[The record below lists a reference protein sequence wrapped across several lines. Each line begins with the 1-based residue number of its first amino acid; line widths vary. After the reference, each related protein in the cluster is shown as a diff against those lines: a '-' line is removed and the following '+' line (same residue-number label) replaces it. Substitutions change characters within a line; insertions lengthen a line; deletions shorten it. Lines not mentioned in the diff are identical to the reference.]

1 MADLVRK
8 KVMEKAARKKRA
20 HQRLRQKLAGTPERP
35 RLSVFKSSRYVYAQV
50 INDETGQT
58 MVSAT
63 SLESAIK
70 GLIEGG
76 AATMAAA
83 KAVGEAVAE
92 RALAKGIQQ
101 VVFDRGGY
109 LYHGKVKQLAEA
121 ARAKGLQF

>member
-8 KVMEKAARKKRA
+8 KVMEKASRRKRA
-20 HQRLRQKLAGTPERP
+20 HQRLRQRLAGTPERP
-35 RLSVFKSSRYVYAQV
+35 RLSVFKSARYVYAQV

-58 MVSAT
+58 IVSAT

-70 GLIEGG
+70 GLLEGG

-109 LYHGKVKQLAEA
+109 LYHGKVKELAEA

>member
-1 MADLVRK
+1 MSDLVRK
-8 KVMEKAARKKRA
+8 KVMEKASRKKRA

-58 MVSAT
+58 IVSAT

-109 LYHGKVKQLAEA
+109 LYHGKVKELAEA

>member
-8 KVMEKAARKKRA
+8 KVMEKTARKKRA

-35 RLSVFKSSRYVYAQV
+35 RLSVYKSSKYVYAQV
-50 INDETGQT
+50 INDETGHT
-58 MVSAT
+58 LVSAA
-63 SLESAIK
+63 SLEPALK
-70 GLIEGG
+70 GAIEGG

-109 LYHGKVKQLAEA
+109 LYHGKVKELAEA

>member
-8 KVMEKAARKKRA
+8 KVMEKASRRKRA
-20 HQRLRQKLAGTPERP
+20 HQRLRQRLAGTPERP
-35 RLSVFKSSRYVYAQV
+35 RLSVFKSARYVYAQV

-58 MVSAT
+58 IVSAT

-70 GLIEGG
+70 GHLEGG
-76 AATMAAA
+76 AATIAAA

-109 LYHGKVKQLAEA
+109 LYHGKVKELAEA

>member
-8 KVMEKAARKKRA
+8 KVMEKTARKKRA
-20 HQRLRQKLAGTPERP
+20 HQRLRQKVAGTPERP
-35 RLSVFKSSRYVYAQV
+35 RLSVFKSSKYVYAQV

-58 MVSAT
+58 IVSAA
-63 SLESAIK
+63 SMEPAIK

-109 LYHGKVKQLAEA
+109 LYHGKVKELAEA

>member
-1 MADLVRK
+1 MSDLVRK
-8 KVMEKAARKKRA
+8 KVMEKASRKKRA

-109 LYHGKVKQLAEA
+109 LYHGKVKELAEA

>member
-8 KVMEKAARKKRA
+8 KVMEKASRRKRA
-20 HQRLRQKLAGTPERP
+20 HQRLRQRLAGTPERP
-35 RLSVFKSSRYVYAQV
+35 RLSVFKSARYVYAQV
-50 INDETGQT
+50 INDETGHT
-58 MVSAT
+58 IVSAT
-63 SLESAIK
+63 SLEPSLK

-76 AATMAAA
+76 PATMAAA

-109 LYHGKVKQLAEA
+109 LYHGKVKELAEA

>member
-8 KVMEKAARKKRA
+8 KVMEKASRKKRA
-20 HQRLRQKLAGTPERP
+20 HQRLRQRLAGTPERP
-35 RLSVFKSSRYVYAQV
+35 RLSVFKSAKYVYAQV
-50 INDETGQT
+50 INDETGHT
-58 MVSAT
+58 IVSAA
-63 SLESAIK
+63 SMEPALK

-109 LYHGKVKQLAEA
+109 LYHGKVKELAEA

>member
-8 KVMEKAARKKRA
+8 KVMEKTARKKRA

-35 RLSVFKSSRYVYAQV
+35 RLSVYKSSKYVYAQV
-50 INDETGQT
+50 INDETGHT
-58 MVSAT
+58 IVSAA
-63 SLESAIK
+63 SLEPALK

-109 LYHGKVKQLAEA
+109 LYHGKVKELAEA

>member
-8 KVMEKAARKKRA
+8 KVLEKASRRKRA
-20 HQRLRQKLAGTPERP
+20 HQRLRQRLAGTPERP

-58 MVSAT
+58 IVSAA
-63 SLESAIK
+63 SLEPALK
-70 GLIEGG
+70 GLLPGG

-109 LYHGKVKQLAEA
+109 LYHGKVKELAEA

>member
-8 KVMEKAARKKRA
+8 KVMEKTARKKRA

-35 RLSVFKSSRYVYAQV
+35 RLSVYKSSKYVYAQV
-50 INDETGQT
+50 INDETGHT
-58 MVSAT
+58 IVSAA
-63 SLESAIK
+63 SLEPALK
-70 GLIEGG
+70 GLIAGG

-92 RALAKGIQQ
+92 RALAKGIQK

-109 LYHGKVKQLAEA
+109 LYHGKVKELAEA